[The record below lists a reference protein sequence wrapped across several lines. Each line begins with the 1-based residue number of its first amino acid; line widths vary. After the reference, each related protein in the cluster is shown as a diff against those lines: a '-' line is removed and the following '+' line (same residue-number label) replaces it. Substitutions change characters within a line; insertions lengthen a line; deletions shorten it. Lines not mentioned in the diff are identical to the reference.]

1 MLFPIGRR
9 IRQAVA
15 ALIGDNRGRVPERR
29 AAAGGQRPRAR
40 AAGPTEERKP
50 RPSTSYWFLDLAG
63 LIARAGP
70 RPNRAVAIIALVA
83 RRAIE
88 RRLEPEESYV
98 SLHNRIFILALSRA
112 PPQQAAQFCA
122 DLAIEIER
130 ALVGKDVAGT
140 NLVRYGPLRP
150 QPTDEAQP
158 GKQRPSSAA
167 GERAGSSASD
177 SQDAL
182 LRALKDVFRASDG
195 SLSGRAEGGADH
207 DALSKDP
214 VEDELYRVLSRDALS
229 GTTRASSIYGE
240 SRTASMSS
248 DGAVA
253 PGWREETRLDPID
266 APRRVSL
273 QRTSDG
279 NRLVTG
285 KQLEGEPLQPA
296 LEYRRIWQ
304 PEKGVISAYLCSPSA
319 TGAEF
324 EHAYVRD
331 WACLQRVT
339 TDLKTCVNAGRR
351 ILTILPVHF
360 DNIGR
365 TASRHEFIQA
375 LSGLPFELKR
385 LIVVEID
392 GIPDGVPPA
401 RLMLLVAAMRAHCRS
416 VLLKFGLEAV
426 AVENLSGCGALAAGV
441 DLRHY
446 TGSEAEAFQR
456 LQRFEAAARKS
467 KLRVYAT
474 GLDTRSLLAAALAL
488 QFRYLEG
495 EAIALPLKELSG
507 VKAFSLLDVYDVP
520 S

>member
-1 MLFPIGRR
+1 
-9 IRQAVA
+9 
-15 ALIGDNRGRVPERR
+15 
-29 AAAGGQRPRAR
+29 
-40 AAGPTEERKP
+40 
-50 RPSTSYWFLDLAG
+50 
-63 LIARAGP
+63 
-70 RPNRAVAIIALVA
+70 
-83 RRAIE
+83 
-88 RRLEPEESYV
+88 
-98 SLHNRIFILALSRA
+98 
-112 PPQQAAQFCA
+112 
-122 DLAIEIER
+122 
-130 ALVGKDVAGT
+130 
-140 NLVRYGPLRP
+140 
-150 QPTDEAQP
+150 
-158 GKQRPSSAA
+158 
-167 GERAGSSASD
+167 
-177 SQDAL
+177 
-182 LRALKDVFRASDG
+182 
-195 SLSGRAEGGADH
+195 
-207 DALSKDP
+207 
-214 VEDELYRVLSRDALS
+214 
-229 GTTRASSIYGE
+229 
-240 SRTASMSS
+240 MSS

-266 APRRVSL
+266 ASRRVSL
-273 QRTSDG
+273 QRTGDG

-339 TDLKTCVNAGRR
+339 TDLKTCVSAGRR